1 MTQMTLVPRALRRLL
16 RPALCMALPLL
27 GTAGLQAQTLV
38 NIKGFGTDGTG
49 VSGPLGFPL
58 PVGTLI
64 TMVRPVLVALPAGD
78 YSLTDAWGQAG
89 ALYDAWNYNLSL
101 PAAWDSH
108 YYVAEQQGT
117 STSYKLL
124 LDAYS
129 NRNPVCQNSNCS
141 WFTQAQARDAFL
153 ATPPMHLHLSQAT
166 VLAFAS
172 SDYLLTDN
180 AGGMS
185 ISISAVPE
193 LPTSVLSVVGLM
205 ALAAFKLQRRP
216 ANKTTGF

>member
-1 MTQMTLVPRALRRLL
+1 MTQMTRIPRALWRLL
-16 RPALCMALPLL
+16 RPALCIALPLL
-27 GTAGLQAQTLV
+27 GAAGAQAQTVV
-38 NIKGFGTDGTG
+38 NIKGFGTDGAG
-49 VSGPLGFPL
+49 VSGPLGYPL

-78 YSLTDAWGQAG
+78 YNLSDAWGQAG

-124 LDAYS
+124 LDALS

-153 ATPPMHLHLSQAT
+153 ATAPFHLHLAQAT
-166 VLAFAS
+166 VLAFS
-172 SDYLLTDN
+172 STDYALTDN

-193 LPTSVLSVVGLM
+193 LPTSMLSMAGLL
-205 ALAAFKLQRRP
+205 ALAAFKLAHRP
-216 ANKTTGF
+216 SRA